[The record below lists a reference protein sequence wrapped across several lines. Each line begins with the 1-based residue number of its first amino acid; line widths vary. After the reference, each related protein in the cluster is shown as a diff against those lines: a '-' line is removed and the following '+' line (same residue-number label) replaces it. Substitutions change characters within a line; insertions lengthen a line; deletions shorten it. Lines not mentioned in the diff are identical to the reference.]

1 MTNEDR
7 KAGFA
12 TRAIH
17 AGHRPDPETG
27 AVMPPIH
34 VSSTFAQNG
43 PGEHTGWEYGRSGN
57 PTRAAFE
64 ACLADLEGGRAG
76 FGFASGMAAM
86 ATVLELLAADSHIVA
101 VDDLYGGAWRLL
113 ERVRRRSANLSV
125 TYVDPG
131 DMKSLERA
139 IEPETALI
147 WVETPTNP
155 LLKIA
160 DLEAIAAL
168 ARANGLIAACDSTF
182 ASPALQR
189 PLAAGFH
196 LVVHS
201 VTKYIG
207 GHSDLIGGA
216 VVVGDAPELAER
228 LGFLQNSVGA
238 VMDPFTAF
246 LALRGLKTLPLR
258 MERHCANATA
268 VARFLEGHPKVERVI
283 YPGLESHPRHAL
295 AARQMPGGFGGM
307 VTVAVKADDAGLR
320 RMLGALEVFT
330 LAESLGGV
338 ESLIGHP
345 ASMSHASLPAE
356 RRRSLG
362 ITDNLLRLSV
372 GLEDADD
379 LIADLD
385 RGLARV

>member
-1 MTNEDR
+1 MTAQRNR
-7 KAGFA
+7 PGFA

-17 AGHRPDPETG
+17 AGQRPDPQTG

-34 VSSTFAQNG
+34 VSSTFAQHG

-64 ACLADLEGGRAG
+64 ACLADLEGGSAG

-86 ATVLELLAADSHIVA
+86 ATVLELLDAGSHIVA
-101 VDDLYGGAWRLL
+101 VDDLYGGSWRLL
-113 ERVRRRSANLSV
+113 EGVRRRTAGLTVS
-125 TYVDPG
+125 YVPPG
-131 DMKSLERA
+131 DAQALERA
-139 IEPETALI
+139 IEPETALV

-155 LLKIA
+155 LLKLA
-160 DLEAIAAL
+160 DLEAIAAV

-189 PLAAGFH
+189 PLAAGFD

-216 VVVGDAPELAER
+216 VVTNRPDLAER
-228 LGFLQNSVGA
+228 LAFLQNAVGA

-258 MERHCANATA
+258 MERHCANALA
-268 VARFLEGHPKVERVI
+268 LARYLERHPKVTSVV
-283 YPGLESHPRHAL
+283 YPGLESHPQHAL
-295 AARQMPGGFGGM
+295 ARRQMPGGFGGM
-307 VTVAVKADDAGLR
+307 IAAEIEGERDAVR
-320 RMLGALEVFT
+320 RMLSGLEVFT

-356 RRRSLG
+356 RRAALG
-362 ITDNLLRLSV
+362 IGEGLLRLSV

-379 LIADLD
+379 LLADLEQA
-385 RGLARV
+385 LARL